1 MVTVGDLGAENQMEL
16 TELLNEAEWRKC
28 RGPENATVD
37 EQLEAFSYFCSKYWY
52 IKHPSH
58 GRINLELRPAQIET
72 IRVWMSERYSI
83 VLKARQIG
91 FSTLAAAYSFWLAY
105 FANDR
110 FIVMLSRTERESV
123 KLLAK
128 AKYGFRFLPLWMRER
143 GPKQVTE
150 HQLKMVFDNE
160 SAIESLPSSNDP
172 ARGESVYL
180 VIVDEWAFLPNAEE
194 AWASIEP
201 VADVGGRV
209 IGLSTANGSGNF
221 YHQLW
226 VGSQTGANK
235 FKGIF
240 FPWSADGERGQDW
253 YDAKAANM
261 SPWQLHQEYPTF
273 PEEAFIKSGNPVFDT
288 QMLDDMTIVEPA
300 RGYYHLY
307 SDGAGEFRHSDNGEM
322 MVWDFPRHESVYVI
336 GADVAEGLS
345 YGDYSSAHIIQADT
359 GIVVATWH
367 GRIEP
372 DLFGE
377 LLSELGWWYNN
388 ALLGVENNNHGL
400 TTLKAIQK
408 YGYKNIYKQ
417 RRLAHVRPEATDILG
432 WRTSA
437 TTKPL
442 MIDELS
448 AALRDNAIEVYDRLT
463 IAELRTFVRK
473 ENGKTAG
480 SPHDDRV
487 ISLAICNQMLKYVWL
502 PEYRQDTAPP
512 ANSLLW
518 WENHIMDNRPAQKT
532 FIGAHNVRNR
542 TPF

>member
-1 MVTVGDLGAENQMEL
+1 LDLREL
-16 TELLNEAEWRKC
+16 KNESEWRKC
-28 RGPENATVD
+28 RGPINGTLE
-37 EQLEAFSYFCSKYWY
+37 EQMVAFEYFCSNYWF
-52 IKHPSH
+52 IKHPEK
-58 GRINLELRPAQIET
+58 GRINLELRSAQIET
-72 IRVWMSERYSI
+72 IKVWMSERYSI

-91 FSTLAAAYSFWLAY
+91 FSTLAAAYAFWLAY
-105 FANDR
+105 FVNDR

-123 KLLAK
+123 KLLGK
-128 AKYGFRFLPLWMRER
+128 AKYGYRFLPLWMRER

-150 HQLKMVFDNE
+150 HQLKMVFANE

-253 YDAKAANM
+253 YDSKAKNM
-261 SPWQLHQEYPTF
+261 NPWQLHQEYPTYA
-273 PEEAFIKSGNPVFDT
+273 EEAFIKSGNPVFDT
-288 QMLDDMTIVEPA
+288 QMLDDMTLVEPS

-307 SDGAGEFRHSDNGEM
+307 SDGNGEFRHTPEGEM
-322 MVWDFPRHESVYVI
+322 MVWDFPRLESVYVI

-345 YGDYSSAHIIQADT
+345 YGDFSSAHIIEANS
-359 GIVVATWH
+359 GMVVATWH

-372 DLFGE
+372 DLFGD
-377 LLSELGWWYNN
+377 LLAELGWWYNN
-388 ALLGVENNNHGL
+388 ALLGIENNNHGL
-400 TTLKAIQK
+400 TTLKAAQK
-408 YGYKNIYKQ
+408 HGYKNLFRQ
-417 RRLAHVRPEATDILG
+417 RKLARVRPEATEILG

-437 TTKPL
+437 TSKPL

-448 AALRDNAIEVYDRLT
+448 AALRDNDIEVYDRLT

-473 ENGKTAG
+473 ENGRTAG

-502 PEYRQDTAPP
+502 PEYRQDAPP
-512 ANSLLW
+512 PQNSLLW
-518 WENHIMDNRPAQKT
+518 WEQHIYEEQPVGRT
-532 FIGAHNVRNR
+532 FIGAHNVRQR
-542 TPF
+542 TPFSQ

>member
-1 MVTVGDLGAENQMEL
+1 MEL
-16 TELLNEAEWRKC
+16 RELLNEQDFRKC
-28 RGPENATVD
+28 RGPENATN
-37 EQLEAFSYFCSKYWY
+37 EELLEAFSYFCSNFWF
-52 IKHPSH
+52 IKHPEK
-58 GRINLELRPAQIET
+58 GRTKFELRPAQLET
-72 IRVWMSERYSI
+72 VSVWLEERYSI

-91 FSTLAAAYSFWLAY
+91 FSTLVSAYAFWLA
-105 FANDR
+105 FFWQDR

-128 AKYGFRFLPLWMRER
+128 AKYGYRFMPQWMKER
-143 GPKQVTE
+143 GPSQTTE
-150 HQLKMVFDNE
+150 HQLKMVFSNE
-160 SAIESLPSSNDP
+160 SSIESLPSSNDP

-226 VGSQTGANK
+226 VGSQTGTNK

-240 FPWSADGERGQDW
+240 FSWAADGERGQDW
-253 YDAKAANM
+253 YESKVANM
-261 SPWQLHQEYPTF
+261 HPWQLHQEYPSF
-273 PEEAFIKSGNPVFDT
+273 PEEAFIKSGNPVFDI
-288 QMLDDMTIVEPA
+288 QMLDDMVIVDSDN
-300 RGYYHLY
+300 GYYHLY
-307 SDGAGEFRHSDNGEM
+307 STGHGEFHYAEDGELSI
-322 MVWDFPRHESVYVI
+322 WDFPRSEGVYVI

-345 YGDYSSAHIIQADT
+345 HGDYSSAHIIDATT
-359 GIVVATWH
+359 GIVCAHWH

-377 LLSELGWWYNN
+377 MLAELGWWYKN

-400 TTLKAIQK
+400 TTLKAAQK
-408 YGYKNIYKQ
+408 YGYKNLYRQ
-417 RRLAHVRPEATDILG
+417 RKLARVRPEATDILG
-432 WRTSA
+432 WRTTA
-437 TTKPL
+437 TSKPL

-448 AALRDNAIEVYDRLT
+448 ASLRDSSIEVYDRLT

-473 ENGKTAG
+473 ENGKMAG

-487 ISLAICNQMLKYVWL
+487 ISLAIANQMIKYVWL
-502 PEYRQDTAPP
+502 PEYRQDFAPP
-512 ANSLLW
+512 TNSLLW
-518 WENHIMDNRPAQKT
+518 WEQHIYGAGGPEKT
-532 FIGAHNVRNR
+532 FLGAHNVRER
-542 TPF
+542 SPMTR